1 MANSRLCTLSECQYS
16 NKSWIVKSKY
26 TPRFSG
32 YSWHTSLFLLLNIQ
46 RLNHRNLLLSRI
58 NYHRRSEFTE
68 RSSHRRKIQ
77 LQYLWNNVFSLLL
90 DDCSNTAWTYCTS
103 TFAFSVILN
112 CTVFSC
118 FWFLH
123 LLIFSIFYC
132 FYDFFQINVAKML
145 PFTIKT

>member
-1 MANSRLCTLSECQYS
+1 MISTALDFAHDTVLPLRDNP
-16 NKSWIVKSKY
+16 Y
-26 TPRFSG
+26 TDIRQMP
-32 YSWHTSLFLLLNIQ
+32 
-46 RLNHRNLLLSRI
+46 
-58 NYHRRSEFTE
+58 
-68 RSSHRRKIQ
+68 
-77 LQYLWNNVFSLLL
+77 VFSIKNAWMQASLHQTFYYFNRSLDSKSTCLL
-90 DDCSNTAWTYCTS
+90 DDCSNTSRSYCTS
-103 TFAFSVILN
+103 TFTFSVILN